1 MASLHEGTDYGASSP
16 SLPPAQLPA
25 QKYLLSPVPASQAP
39 PSSSKLGATGTTPDS
54 TTSVTLYPLEPV
66 PPHLLC
72 AICTLPYE
80 NPVHFLPCC
89 HVFCLECIQLWIGMN
104 LSDDLLQNELRRAY
118 PAGDDLLHSSSLTES
133 EPFTYELA
141 RMGND
146 GSRSGTSGTYYDGYS
161 GLPPMAQ
168 VHQRQV
174 AIILENREMPKCPM
188 CRTALHIHG
197 WDRIEEQIKVPISV
211 GPRPQPTPSTE
222 WFERST
228 NQRPVSGVQRRRLR
242 SDRNLLGRRGLG
254 RQDSIGEEDEEEE
267 IEMEHVGTRGQDV
280 SPSPPFGRYPHPR
293 RDRTNPSQ
301 QHHQFPR
308 PVYPNGGFNYED
320 DDMDIDDQ
328 QSPTTAI
335 IGRRPSEWM
344 RHQQRQL
351 QAHQAQQQSN
361 RQRNDQTSDRYDD
374 QQEQIRR
381 LYLEQES
388 QEELL
393 RTLTA
398 RAASILEAGN
408 AQRQTPPNT
417 ALSSSTHSLSTTQ
430 SGGTPENNERELSSD
445 DRESDEQN
453 TQLRRSM
460 LHVDTSV
467 TRSSSR
473 QSQER
478 SRQVSRDV
486 PSPRSPE
493 TAIHLANRT
502 DASTLERDGDQNQDD
517 QEERSDD
524 NNSIIDDLQ
533 QGTRAWQRPS
543 SLRLDLDD
551 SEQPLVLSLG
561 ETHEN
566 GAQSD
571 GESPQG
577 YSRSSF
583 SSSPV
588 SSSATPLSGV
598 QSSTLALSSPT
609 NTLSFSY
616 RTSSSFS
623 HHMTQ
628 MSSDTTFSQQ
638 SPGLTNQWDQPLGLQ
653 MPTIDNDG
661 HHDEVPNTGSA
672 SAGLVLEGEGLDD
685 NLEEMWRGTQTENL
699 EEASSTTDTQA
710 NEDHL
715 ETTGDEQTEETG
727 STSLPGSMTS
737 STSEARHPPYFP
749 QSSEIQMW
757 KSAGSSSTT
766 GVSPMVRELDIHSP
780 IVTTTEGSVT
790 TIADMQI
797 DADILARARSG
808 SVVLSD
814 DDEVLPA
821 TSFRTHRHNSS
832 SVSSSPIDSPIPTP
846 STARP
851 RQRFPAGIRLAGEG
865 EEEVEQEDVDEQ
877 EEEAYE
883 HAHEEEVAETASHR
897 QSLAPVEESQEPS
910 GTTDVLEED
919 PQQRDEVVDDPLSNQ
934 LEPQNIQDPLSAVE
948 TPDSQESV
956 PVTTPLRS
964 TMSSPPPLP
973 VPLDTTEDG
982 VTHEPSSLAAELSR
996 ATQQGQATSESP
1008 RSINVINNTRRQ
1020 SAQDRNGA
1028 SVPASTS
1035 RPVSTHIQTQA
1046 SSDSA
1051 PQAQQAQAQVQVEE
1065 DDEEEA
1071 PQPWPSSSSRSS
1083 STPPAS
1089 SSSSSSSSF
1098 TGARR
1103 TEDHVQYRTLV
1114 RYQPRLPKAHVMSDL
1129 ISQIRVECPQRT
1141 HGCLET
1147 AEMQLMPQHGREQCR
1162 FRSVMCPRARC
1173 GLWMRADQI
1182 LEHILMVEQPSVL
1195 SGTSG
1200 STTRP
1205 QSNKS
1210 STRRLNRT
1218 PQSTK
1223 DEVHPHTS
1231 SSCSSSG
1238 NSTSS
1243 LTSSSSLSLIP
1254 PCPGLTWEREQLA
1267 RATGI
1272 IGQLNEE
1279 NTSLRQMVRQLQQ
1292 QNSKLVKE
1300 KDRFQRYAN
1309 LVGRD

>member
-1 MASLHEGTDYGASSP
+1 MASLHEGTDHGA
-16 SLPPAQLPA
+16 LPPAQLQA
-25 QKYLLSPVPASQAP
+25 QHYLLSPVPASQAP
-39 PSSSKLGATGTTPDS
+39 PSSSKPGPTGTTPDS
-54 TTSVTLYPLEPV
+54 TTSVNLYPLEPV

-118 PAGDDLLHSSSLTES
+118 PAGDDLLHASSLSES

-141 RMGND
+141 RMDND
-146 GSRSGTSGTYYDGYS
+146 RSRSGTSGAFYDSYS

-168 VHQRQV
+168 VHQRQA

-211 GPRPQPTPSTE
+211 GPRPQSTPSTE
-222 WFERST
+222 WFERSA

-242 SDRNLLGRRGLG
+242 SDRNHLGRRGLG

-267 IEMEHVGTRGQDV
+267 IEMEHVGARGQDV
-280 SPSPPFGRYPHPR
+280 SSSPSSFGRHLHSR
-293 RDRTNPSQ
+293 RDRTNPS

-344 RHQQRQL
+344 RYQQRQL

-361 RQRNDQTSDRYDD
+361 RQQSNQTSDRYDD

-430 SGGTPENNERELSSD
+430 SGATPENNERDLSSD
-445 DRESDEQN
+445 DREGDQQN

-478 SRQVSRDV
+478 SRQVSREV

-493 TAIHLANRT
+493 TAIHFANRT
-502 DASTLERDGDQNQDD
+502 EASTVERDGDQNQDD
-517 QEERSDD
+517 QEETSDD
-524 NNSIIDDLQ
+524 NSSIIDALQ

-543 SLRLDLDD
+543 SLRLDLEE
-551 SEQPLVLSLG
+551 SEQRLVLSLG
-561 ETHEN
+561 EAPEH

-571 GESPQG
+571 GESQG
-577 YSRSSF
+577 YSRSPL
-583 SSSPV
+583 SSSSV
-588 SSSATPLSGV
+588 SSATPSSGV

-609 NTLSFSY
+609 NTHSFSF
-616 RTSSSFS
+616 RTSSTFS

-653 MPTIDNDG
+653 MPTIDNDR
-661 HHDEVPNTGSA
+661 HHDEMPSTGPGSV
-672 SAGLVLEGEGLDD
+672 GLVLERESLDD
-685 NLEEMWRGTQTENL
+685 NLEEMWRGTQTETL
-699 EEASSTTDTQA
+699 EEAPSSTGTRT
-710 NEDHL
+710 NEDQHL

-727 STSLPGSMTS
+727 STSLPGSITS
-737 STSEARHPPYFP
+737 STSESQHPTYFL
-749 QSSEIQMW
+749 QSSEIHIW
-757 KSAGSSSTT
+757 KSAGSSSTS
-766 GVSPMVRELDIHSP
+766 GASPMVRELDIHSP
-780 IVTTTEGSVT
+780 IVTTTEGSET

-814 DDEVLPA
+814 DDEALPA
-821 TSFRTHRHNSS
+821 TFFRTHRHSPS
-832 SVSSSPIDSPIPTP
+832 SVTSSPIDSPIPTP

-851 RQRFPAGIRLAGEG
+851 RQRFPAGIRLVGEG
-865 EEEVEQEDVDEQ
+865 DEEVEQEDVDEE

-883 HAHEEEVAETASHR
+883 HAQEEEVAAETVSHR
-897 QSLAPVEESQEPS
+897 QSLAPAEVVQESS
-910 GTTDVLEED
+910 DTTDVLEEEH
-919 PQQRDEVVDDPLSNQ
+919 QQQDEVVDDPLSNQ
-934 LEPQNIQDPLSAVE
+934 PETQGIQDPLSTIE
-948 TPDSQESV
+948 TPNLQESV
-956 PVTTPLRS
+956 PRTTSLRS

-982 VTHEPSSLAAELSR
+982 VGGEPSSLAAELNRAAQQEHTTPGRSR
-996 ATQQGQATSESP
+996 PTSVDHS
-1008 RSINVINNTRRQ
+1008 RHQ

-1028 SVPASTS
+1028 STATS
-1035 RPVSTHIQTQA
+1035 RPASIHAQTQA
-1046 SSDSA
+1046 TSDHA
-1051 PQAQQAQAQVQVEE
+1051 PQAQQAQAQTQVEE
-1065 DDEEEA
+1065 EEEEEA

-1089 SSSSSSSSF
+1089 TSSSSSPSS

-1129 ISQIRVECPQRT
+1129 ISQIKVECPQRT

-1147 AEMQLMPQHGREQCR
+1147 MEMQQMPQHGREQCR
-1162 FRSVMCPRARC
+1162 FRPVMCPRARC

-1182 LEHILMVEQPSVL
+1182 LEHILMVEQPAPAAN
-1195 SGTSG
+1195 GTLG

-1218 PQSTK
+1218 PRGSAK
-1223 DEVHPHTS
+1223 DEVHSHAAS
-1231 SSCSSSG
+1231 STSSG

-1243 LTSSSSLSLIP
+1243 LSPSPSSSLIP

>member
-1 MASLHEGTDYGASSP
+1 M
-16 SLPPAQLPA
+16 
-25 QKYLLSPVPASQAP
+25 
-39 PSSSKLGATGTTPDS
+39 
-54 TTSVTLYPLEPV
+54 
-66 PPHLLC
+66 
-72 AICTLPYE
+72 
-80 NPVHFLPCC
+80 
-89 HVFCLECIQLWIGMN
+89 
-104 LSDDLLQNELRRAY
+104 
-118 PAGDDLLHSSSLTES
+118 
-133 EPFTYELA
+133 
-141 RMGND
+141 
-146 GSRSGTSGTYYDGYS
+146 
-161 GLPPMAQ
+161 
-168 VHQRQV
+168 
-174 AIILENREMPKCPM
+174 
-188 CRTALHIHG
+188 
-197 WDRIEEQIKVPISV
+197 EEQIKVPISV
-211 GPRPQPTPSTE
+211 GPRPQSTPSTE
-222 WFERST
+222 WFERSA

-280 SPSPPFGRYPHPR
+280 SPSPSSFGRHPHSR
-293 RDRTNPSQ
+293 RDRTNPS

-344 RHQQRQL
+344 RYQQRQL
-351 QAHQAQQQSN
+351 QAHQAQQQSH
-361 RQRNDQTSDRYDD
+361 RQQNDQTSDRYDD

-430 SGGTPENNERELSSD
+430 SGGTPENNERDLSSD
-445 DRESDEQN
+445 DREAHQQN
-453 TQLRRSM
+453 SQLHRSM

-486 PSPRSPE
+486 PSPLSPE

-502 DASTLERDGDQNQDD
+502 EGSTAARDGDQNQDD
-517 QEERSDD
+517 HEEASDD
-524 NNSIIDDLQ
+524 NNSIIDALQ

-543 SLRLDLDD
+543 SLRLDLEE

-561 ETHEN
+561 EAHEH

-571 GESPQG
+571 GESQG
-577 YSRSSF
+577 YSRSS
-583 SSSPV
+583 SSSSSV
-588 SSSATPLSGV
+588 SSATPSSGV

-609 NTLSFSY
+609 NTHSFSY
-616 RTSSSFS
+616 RTSSTFS
-623 HHMTQ
+623 HHMTH

-638 SPGLTNQWDQPLGLQ
+638 SPGLSNQWDQPLGLQ

-661 HHDEVPNTGSA
+661 HQDEAPSIGPG
-672 SAGLVLEGEGLDD
+672 SAGLVLEGEDLDD
-685 NLEEMWRGTQTENL
+685 NLEEMWRGIQTENI
-699 EEASSTTDTQA
+699 EEAPLSTTETQA
-710 NEDHL
+710 NEDQHP
-715 ETTGDEQTEETG
+715 ETIRDEQTEVTG

-737 STSEARHPPYFP
+737 STSEAQLPPYLL
-749 QSSEIQMW
+749 QSSEIQRW
-757 KSAGSSSTT
+757 KSAGSSSTS
-766 GVSPMVRELDIHSP
+766 GASPMVRELDIHSP

-790 TIADMQI
+790 TIADIQI
-797 DADILARARSG
+797 DADILARTRSG

-814 DDEVLPA
+814 DETLPP

-832 SVSSSPIDSPIPTP
+832 SVTSSPIDSPIPTP

-851 RQRFPAGIRLAGEG
+851 RQRFPAGIRLVGEG
-865 EEEVEQEDVDEQ
+865 DEEVEQEDVDE
-877 EEEAYE
+877 EEEDAFE
-883 HAHEEEVAETASHR
+883 HDQEEEVAAETAGYQ
-897 QSLAPVEESQEPS
+897 QSLAPVEVAQEPS
-910 GTTDVLEED
+910 DTTDILEVEH
-919 PQQRDEVVDDPLSNQ
+919 QQQDEVDDPLSNQ
-934 LEPQNIQDPLSAVE
+934 PETQDIQDPLSTIE
-948 TPDSQESV
+948 THSIEESM
-956 PVTTPLRS
+956 PGTTSLRS

-973 VPLDTTEDG
+973 VPLDTTEG
-982 VTHEPSSLAAELSR
+982 GIGHEPSSLAAELNHAQQEQTIPGRSR
-996 ATQQGQATSESP
+996 PTSVVDNSHRQG
-1008 RSINVINNTRRQ
+1008 
-1020 SAQDRNGA
+1020 AQDRDGA
-1028 SVPASTS
+1028 SILTS
-1035 RPVSTHIQTQA
+1035 RPVSTHAQTQA
-1046 SSDSA
+1046 TSDHA
-1051 PQAQQAQAQVQVEE
+1051 PQAQAQAQAQVEE
-1065 DDEEEA
+1065 EEEEA

-1089 SSSSSSSSF
+1089 TSSSSASSF

-1129 ISQIRVECPQRT
+1129 ISQIKVECPQRT

-1147 AEMQLMPQHGREQCR
+1147 MEMQQMPQHGREQCR
-1162 FRSVMCPRARC
+1162 FRPVMCPRARC

-1182 LEHILMVEQPSVL
+1182 LDHILMVEQPPVTN
-1195 SGTSG
+1195 GASG

-1205 QSNKS
+1205 QSSNPPPIQSNKS
-1210 STRRLNRT
+1210 STRHLNRT
-1218 PQSTK
+1218 PRGSAK
-1223 DEVHPHTS
+1223 DEVHPHAS
-1231 SSCSSSG
+1231 STSSG
-1238 NSTSS
+1238 NSTSFSS
-1243 LTSSSSLSLIP
+1243 LSPSPSLSLIP

>member
-1 MASLHEGTDYGASSP
+1 MASLHEGTGNAQPSHSGTSSP
-16 SLPPAQLPA
+16 SLTSAQPPANQH
-25 QKYLLSPVPASQAP
+25 YLLSPVPASQALS
-39 PSSSKLGATGTTPDS
+39 SSSKPGATGATGASGPDS
-54 TTSVTLYPLEPV
+54 TTSITLYPLEPV

-118 PAGDDLLHSSSLTES
+118 PAGDDLMHASSFS
-133 EPFTYELA
+133 EEPLTYELS
-141 RMGND
+141 RMGD
-146 GSRSGTSGTYYDGYS
+146 RSRSGTSGALYDSYS

-188 CRTALHIHG
+188 CRTGLHIHA

-211 GPRPQPTPSTE
+211 GPRPQSTPSTE

-242 SDRNLLGRRGLG
+242 SDRHLLNERRGLG

-267 IEMEHVGTRGQDV
+267 IEMEHVGARGQDV
-280 SPSPPFGRYPHPR
+280 SPSPSSFGRHPPR
-293 RDRTNPSQ
+293 RERTTPSQ

-320 DDMDIDDQ
+320 DDIDPDGQ

-344 RHQQRQL
+344 RYQQRQL
-351 QAHQAQQQSN
+351 QAHQAQSN
-361 RQRNDQTSDRYDD
+361 RQRNDASDQYDD

-398 RAASILEAGN
+398 RAASILEAG

-430 SGGTPENNERELSSD
+430 SGGTPENNERDLSSD
-445 DRESDEQN
+445 DREGDQQN
-453 TQLRRSM
+453 IQMRRSM
-460 LHVDTSV
+460 LHVDTSA
-467 TRSSSR
+467 TRPSSR
-473 QSQER
+473 QS
-478 SRQVSRDV
+478 SQVREV
-486 PSPRSPE
+486 LSPRSPE
-493 TAIHLANRT
+493 TAIHRANRT
-502 DASTLERDGDQNQDD
+502 DASMERDGGNQDD
-517 QEERSDD
+517 QEETSDD
-524 NNSIIDDLQ
+524 NNSIIDALQ

-543 SLRLDLDD
+543 SLQLDL
-551 SEQPLVLSLG
+551 EETGQPLVLSLG
-561 ETHEN
+561 ETHEH
-566 GAQSD
+566 GSSD

-577 YSRSSF
+577 YSRSSL
-583 SSSPV
+583 SSSSV
-588 SSSATPLSGV
+588 SSATPSSGV

-609 NTLSFSY
+609 NTHSFSY
-616 RTSSSFS
+616 RTSSTYS

-628 MSSDTTFSQQ
+628 MSSDTTFSQ
-638 SPGLTNQWDQPLGLQ
+638 SPVTNQWDQPLGLQ
-653 MPTIDNDG
+653 MPTLDNDR
-661 HHDEVPNTGSA
+661 HQDEARTESGSGP
-672 SAGLVLEGEGLDD
+672 GLGMLEGEDGLNDT
-685 NLEEMWRGTQTENL
+685 LEEIWRGTQTEDVG
-699 EEASSTTDTQA
+699 EAPSTTIDTT
-710 NEDHL
+710 NEDRS
-715 ETTGDEQTEETG
+715 ETTGNGQTEETG
-727 STSLPGSMTS
+727 STSVPNSMSS
-737 STSEARHPPYFP
+737 STSEAQHLDPYFL
-749 QSSEIQMW
+749 QSSEIQTW
-757 KSAGSSSTT
+757 KSTGSSSTS

-780 IVTTTEGSVT
+780 IVTTAEGSVT

-808 SVVLSD
+808 SMVLSD
-814 DDEVLPA
+814 DDEILPTTA
-821 TSFRTHRHNSS
+821 FRAHRHNSS
-832 SVSSSPIDSPIPTP
+832 SVSSSPVDSPIPTP

-865 EEEVEQEDVDEQ
+865 DEEVEQEDVDEEGQETFEHAQ
-877 EEEAYE
+877 EEEDTTE
-883 HAHEEEVAETASHR
+883 PTSLRPLSLTEDVQASDN
-897 QSLAPVEESQEPS
+897 A
-910 GTTDVLEED
+910 DVLEQDEHR
-919 PQQRDEVVDDPLSNQ
+919 QRDEVDDPLSNQ
-934 LEPQNIQDPLSAVE
+934 LDTHDIQDPLSVE
-948 TPDSQESV
+948 TPDMQESV
-956 PVTTPLRS
+956 PGTTPLRS

-973 VPLDTTEDG
+973 VPLDTIGSDG
-982 VTHEPSSLAAELSR
+982 VDHQDPSSLAAELTR
-996 ATQQGQATSESP
+996 ATQQQQEQTTPGRSRPISVIES
-1008 RSINVINNTRRQ
+1008 RRQ
-1020 SAQDRNGA
+1020 SAQDRNG
-1028 SVPASTS
+1028 SSIPTPTS
-1035 RPVSTHIQTQA
+1035 RPVSTSTLAA
-1046 SSDSA
+1046 SV
-1051 PQAQQAQAQVQVEE
+1051 PQAQQAQAQ
-1065 DDEEEA
+1065 EEEEEEEES

-1083 STPPAS
+1083 ATSNSPPAS
-1089 SSSSSSSSF
+1089 SSSSSF
-1098 TGARR
+1098 AGAARR

-1129 ISQIRVECPQRT
+1129 ISQIRVECPQRA

-1147 AEMQLMPQHGREQCR
+1147 MEMQQMPQHGREQCR
-1162 FRSVMCPRARC
+1162 FRPVMCPRARC

-1182 LEHILMVEQPSVL
+1182 LEHILMVEQPTTTAP
-1195 SGTSG
+1195 TSLG
-1200 STTRP
+1200 PTTRP

-1218 PQSTK
+1218 PRQGSTK
-1223 DEVHPHTS
+1223 DEVHPHAT
-1231 SSCSSSG
+1231 SSSG
-1238 NSTSS
+1238 NSTSRS
-1243 LTSSSSLSLIP
+1243 SSGNSSSSSSIP
-1254 PCPGLTWEREQLA
+1254 PCPGLTWEREQLT

-1272 IGQLNEE
+1272 IGQLTEE
-1279 NTSLRQMVRQLQQ
+1279 NTSLRQMIRQLQL

>member
-1 MASLHEGTDYGASSP
+1 MASLHEATDYVASSL
-16 SLPPAQLPA
+16 SLSSAQPPVQH
-25 QKYLLSPVPASQAP
+25 YLLSPVPASQAP
-39 PSSSKLGATGTTPDS
+39 PPSKQGATGTTPDS

-118 PAGDDLLHSSSLTES
+118 PAGDDLLHASSLSES

-146 GSRSGTSGTYYDGYS
+146 RSRSGTSGAFYDSYT

-197 WDRIEEQIKVPISV
+197 WDRMEEQIKVPISV
-211 GPRPQPTPSTE
+211 GPRPQSTPSTE
-222 WFERST
+222 WFERSA

-242 SDRNLLGRRGLG
+242 SDRNLLGRGVLS
-254 RQDSIGEEDEEEE
+254 RQDSIGEEEEEEE

-280 SPSPPFGRYPHPR
+280 SPSPSSFGRHPHSR
-293 RDRTNPSQ
+293 RDRANPS

-308 PVYPNGGFNYED
+308 PVHPNGGFNYED

-344 RHQQRQL
+344 RYQQRQL

-361 RQRNDQTSDRYDD
+361 RQQNDQTSDRYDD

-430 SGGTPENNERELSSD
+430 SGGTPENNERDLSSD
-445 DRESDEQN
+445 DREGDQQN
-453 TQLRRSM
+453 SQLRRSM

-502 DASTLERDGDQNQDD
+502 EPSTAERDGDQNQDD
-517 QEERSDD
+517 QEETSDD
-524 NNSIIDDLQ
+524 NNSIIDALQ

-543 SLRLDLDD
+543 SLRLDLEE

-561 ETHEN
+561 ETHEH

-571 GESPQG
+571 GESQG
-577 YSRSSF
+577 YSRSSL
-583 SSSPV
+583 SSSSV
-588 SSSATPLSGV
+588 SSATPSSGV
-598 QSSTLALSSPT
+598 QSSTLPLSSPT
-609 NTLSFSY
+609 NTHSFSY
-616 RTSSSFS
+616 RSSSTFS

-638 SPGLTNQWDQPLGLQ
+638 SLGLSNQWDQPLGLQ

-661 HHDEVPNTGSA
+661 HQNEAPSTGPG
-672 SAGLVLEGEGLDD
+672 SAGLVLEGEDLDD
-685 NLEEMWRGTQTENL
+685 NLEEMWRGIQSEDIEGAPL
-699 EEASSTTDTQA
+699 STTETQA
-710 NEDHL
+710 NEDQHP
-715 ETTGDEQTEETG
+715 ETIGDEQTEVTG

-737 STSEARHPPYFP
+737 STSEAQLPPYFL

-757 KSAGSSSTT
+757 KSAGSSSTS
-766 GVSPMVRELDIHSP
+766 GESPMVRELDIHSP

-797 DADILARARSG
+797 DADILARTRSG

-814 DDEVLPA
+814 DETLPTA
-821 TSFRTHRHNSS
+821 SFRAHRHNSS
-832 SVSSSPIDSPIPTP
+832 SATSSPIDSPIPTP

-851 RQRFPAGIRLAGEG
+851 RQRFPAGIRLVGEG
-865 EEEVEQEDVDEQ
+865 DEEVEQEDVDEE
-877 EEEAYE
+877 EEEAFD
-883 HAHEEEVAETASHR
+883 HDQEEEVAAETAGHR
-897 QSLAPVEESQEPS
+897 QSLAPVEVSQGPS
-910 GTTDVLEED
+910 DTTDILEVER
-919 PQQRDEVVDDPLSNQ
+919 QQQDEVVDDPLSNQ
-934 LEPQNIQDPLSAVE
+934 PETQDIQDPLSAIE
-948 TPDSQESV
+948 THNIQESM
-956 PVTTPLRS
+956 PGVTSLRS

-973 VPLDTTEDG
+973 VPLDTTEG
-982 VTHEPSSLAAELSR
+982 EIGHEPSSLAAELNRAQQEQRISGRSR
-996 ATQQGQATSESP
+996 PTSVVDNS
-1008 RSINVINNTRRQ
+1008 RRQ
-1020 SAQDRNGA
+1020 SAQDRDGA
-1028 SVPASTS
+1028 STVAS
-1035 RPVSTHIQTQA
+1035 RPVSTHAQTQA
-1046 SSDSA
+1046 TSDHA
-1051 PQAQQAQAQVQVEE
+1051 PQEQQAQAQAQVEE
-1065 DDEEEA
+1065 EEEEA

-1083 STPPAS
+1083 STPPVSTS
-1089 SSSSSSSSF
+1089 SSSASSF

-1129 ISQIRVECPQRT
+1129 ISQIKVECPQRT
-1141 HGCLET
+1141 HGCLEKM
-1147 AEMQLMPQHGREQCR
+1147 EMQQMPQHGREQCR
-1162 FRSVMCPRARC
+1162 FRPVMCPRARC

-1182 LEHILMVEQPSVL
+1182 LEHVLMVEQPPVTSR
-1195 SGTSG
+1195 TSG

-1210 STRRLNRT
+1210 STRHLNRT
-1218 PQSTK
+1218 PRGSAK
-1223 DEVHPHTS
+1223 DEVHPHAS
-1231 SSCSSSG
+1231 STSSG
-1238 NSTSS
+1238 NSTSF
-1243 LTSSSSLSLIP
+1243 SSPSSSLIP

-1309 LVGRD
+1309 LVGRN

>member
-1 MASLHEGTDYGASSP
+1 MAFLHEGTDYGASLP
-16 SLPPAQLPA
+16 SLPPAQL
-25 QKYLLSPVPASQAP
+25 QVQHYLLSPVPASQAP
-39 PSSSKLGATGTTPDS
+39 PSSSKPGATGTTPDS
-54 TTSVTLYPLEPV
+54 TTSVSLYPLEPV

-118 PAGDDLLHSSSLTES
+118 PAGDDLLHTSSLSES

-141 RMGND
+141 RMDND
-146 GSRSGTSGTYYDGYS
+146 RSRSGTSGAFFDSYN

-211 GPRPQPTPSTE
+211 GPRPQSTPSTE
-222 WFERST
+222 GFERSG

-254 RQDSIGEEDEEEE
+254 RQDSIGEEDEEE
-267 IEMEHVGTRGQDV
+267 IEMEHVGTRGQDI
-280 SPSPPFGRYPHPR
+280 SPSPSSFGRSHPHSR
-293 RDRTNPSQ
+293 RDRTNPS

-344 RHQQRQL
+344 RYQQRQL

-361 RQRNDQTSDRYDD
+361 RQQNDQTSDRYDD

-417 ALSSSTHSLSTTQ
+417 ALSSSTHSLSTAQ
-430 SGGTPENNERELSSD
+430 SGRTPENNERDLSSD
-445 DRESDEQN
+445 DREGDQQN

-478 SRQVSRDV
+478 SRQVSREV
-486 PSPRSPE
+486 SSPRSPE

-502 DASTLERDGDQNQDD
+502 EASTLERDGDQSQDD
-517 QEERSDD
+517 QEEASED
-524 NNSIIDDLQ
+524 NNSIIDALQ

-543 SLRLDLDD
+543 SLRLDLEE

-561 ETHEN
+561 EAPGHEP
-566 GAQSD
+566 QSD
-571 GESPQG
+571 VESQG
-577 YSRSSF
+577 YSRSPLS
-583 SSSPV
+583 
-588 SSSATPLSGV
+588 SSSASSATTSSGV

-609 NTLSFSY
+609 NTHSFSF
-616 RTSSSFS
+616 RTSSTFS

-638 SPGLTNQWDQPLGLQ
+638 SPGTNQWDQPLGLQ
-653 MPTIDNDG
+653 MPTIDSDG
-661 HHDEVPNTGSA
+661 HQDEMPSTGPGSA
-672 SAGLVLEGEGLDD
+672 RLVLERGSLDD

-699 EEASSTTDTQA
+699 EGVPSSTGIRV
-710 NEDHL
+710 NEDRHL
-715 ETTGDEQTEETG
+715 EATGDEQIEETG
-727 STSLPGSMTS
+727 SASLPGSISS
-737 STSEARHPPYFP
+737 STSESQRPPYFL
-749 QSSEIQMW
+749 QSSEIHIW
-757 KSAGSSSTT
+757 KSAGSSSTS
-766 GVSPMVRELDIHSP
+766 GASPMVRELDIHSP
-780 IVTTTEGSVT
+780 IVTTTEGSVI

-808 SVVLSD
+808 SGVLSD
-814 DDEVLPA
+814 DDEALPA
-821 TSFRTHRHNSS
+821 TSFRTHRHSSS
-832 SVSSSPIDSPIPTP
+832 SVTSSPIDSPIPTP

-851 RQRFPAGIRLAGEG
+851 RQRFPAGIRLVGEG
-865 EEEVEQEDVDEQ
+865 DEDVEQEDVDEEEEEVYEH

-883 HAHEEEVAETASHR
+883 HAPEEEIPAETANHR
-897 QSLAPVEESQEPS
+897 QSIAPAEAAQESPDA
-910 GTTDVLEED
+910 TDVLEEEH
-919 PQQRDEVVDDPLSNQ
+919 QQQVEVVDDPLSNLPETQ
-934 LEPQNIQDPLSAVE
+934 DLQDPLSAIE
-948 TPDSQESV
+948 TLSLQESV
-956 PVTTPLRS
+956 PGTSSLRS

-973 VPLDTTEDG
+973 VPLDTIEGEVGDG
-982 VTHEPSSLAAELSR
+982 LSSLAAELNRAAQQEHTTPGRSR
-996 ATQQGQATSESP
+996 PTSVVDNS
-1008 RSINVINNTRRQ
+1008 RRQ

-1028 SVPASTS
+1028 STVTS
-1035 RPVSTHIQTQA
+1035 RPVSTHAQTQA
-1046 SSDSA
+1046 TSDHA
-1051 PQAQQAQAQVQVEE
+1051 PHAQQGQAQAQVEE
-1065 DDEEEA
+1065 EEEEEEEEA
-1071 PQPWPSSSSRSS
+1071 SQPWPSSSSRSS
-1083 STPPAS
+1083 STPLAFTS
-1089 SSSSSSSSF
+1089 SSSSPSF

-1129 ISQIRVECPQRT
+1129 ISQIKVECPQRT

-1147 AEMQLMPQHGREQCR
+1147 MEMQQMSQHGREQCR
-1162 FRSVMCPRARC
+1162 FRLVMCPRARC

-1182 LEHILMVEQPSVL
+1182 LEHILMVEQPAPVT

-1205 QSNKS
+1205 QSRFVS
-1210 STRRLNRT
+1210 SYPHPNLEQQIVDQT
-1218 PQSTK
+1218 PK
-1223 DEVHPHTS
+1223 PHAK
-1231 SSCSSSG
+1231 G
-1238 NSTSS
+1238 
-1243 LTSSSSLSLIP
+1243 
-1254 PCPGLTWEREQLA
+1254 
-1267 RATGI
+1267 
-1272 IGQLNEE
+1272 
-1279 NTSLRQMVRQLQQ
+1279 VRQ
-1292 QNSKLVKE
+1292 
-1300 KDRFQRYAN
+1300 
-1309 LVGRD
+1309 

>member
-1 MASLHEGTDYGASSP
+1 MASLHEGTDHGASSP
-16 SLPPAQLPA
+16 SLPPAQLQA
-25 QKYLLSPVPASQAP
+25 QHYLLSPVPASQAS
-39 PSSSKLGATGTTPDS
+39 PSSSKPGATGTTPDS
-54 TTSVTLYPLEPV
+54 TTSVNLYPLEPV

-118 PAGDDLLHSSSLTES
+118 PAGDDLLHASSLSES

-141 RMGND
+141 RMDND
-146 GSRSGTSGTYYDGYS
+146 RSRSGTSGAFYDSYS

-211 GPRPQPTPSTE
+211 GPRPQSTPSTE
-222 WFERST
+222 WFERSA

-242 SDRNLLGRRGLG
+242 SDRNHLGRRGLG

-267 IEMEHVGTRGQDV
+267 IEMEHVGARGQDV
-280 SPSPPFGRYPHPR
+280 SPSPSSFGRHPHSR
-293 RDRTNPSQ
+293 RDRTNPS

-344 RHQQRQL
+344 RYQQRQL

-361 RQRNDQTSDRYDD
+361 RQQSNQTSDRYDD

-430 SGGTPENNERELSSD
+430 SGATPENNERDLSSD
-445 DRESDEQN
+445 DREGDQQN

-478 SRQVSRDV
+478 SRQVSREV

-493 TAIHLANRT
+493 TAIHFANRT
-502 DASTLERDGDQNQDD
+502 EASTVERDGDQNQDD
-517 QEERSDD
+517 QEETSDD
-524 NNSIIDDLQ
+524 NSSIIDALQ

-543 SLRLDLDD
+543 SLRLDLEE
-551 SEQPLVLSLG
+551 SEQRLVLSLG
-561 ETHEN
+561 EAPEH

-571 GESPQG
+571 GESQG
-577 YSRSSF
+577 YSRSPL
-583 SSSPV
+583 SSSSV
-588 SSSATPLSGV
+588 SSATPSSGV

-609 NTLSFSY
+609 NTHSFSF
-616 RTSSSFS
+616 RTSSTFS

-653 MPTIDNDG
+653 MPTIDNDR
-661 HHDEVPNTGSA
+661 HHDETPSTGPGSV
-672 SAGLVLEGEGLDD
+672 GLVLERESLDD
-685 NLEEMWRGTQTENL
+685 NLEEMWRGTQTETL
-699 EEASSTTDTQA
+699 EEAPSSTRTRT
-710 NEDHL
+710 NEDQHL

-727 STSLPGSMTS
+727 STSLPGSITS
-737 STSEARHPPYFP
+737 STSESRHPTYFL
-749 QSSEIQMW
+749 QSSEIHIW
-757 KSAGSSSTT
+757 KSAGSSSTS
-766 GVSPMVRELDIHSP
+766 GASPMVRELDIHSP

-814 DDEVLPA
+814 DDEALPA
-821 TSFRTHRHNSS
+821 TFFRTHRHSPS
-832 SVSSSPIDSPIPTP
+832 SVTSSPIDSPIPTP

-851 RQRFPAGIRLAGEG
+851 RQRFPAGIRLVGEG
-865 EEEVEQEDVDEQ
+865 DEEVEQEDVDEE

-883 HAHEEEVAETASHR
+883 HAQEEEVAAETVSHR
-897 QSLAPVEESQEPS
+897 QSLAPAEVVQESS
-910 GTTDVLEED
+910 DTTDVLEEEH
-919 PQQRDEVVDDPLSNQ
+919 QQQDEVVDDPLSNQ
-934 LEPQNIQDPLSAVE
+934 PETQGIQDPLSTIE
-948 TPDSQESV
+948 TPNLQESV
-956 PVTTPLRS
+956 PRTTSLRS

-982 VTHEPSSLAAELSR
+982 VGGEPSSLAAELNRAAQQEHTTPGRSR
-996 ATQQGQATSESP
+996 PTSVVDHS
-1008 RSINVINNTRRQ
+1008 RHQ

-1028 SVPASTS
+1028 STATS
-1035 RPVSTHIQTQA
+1035 RPASIHAQTQA
-1046 SSDSA
+1046 TSDHA
-1051 PQAQQAQAQVQVEE
+1051 PQAQQAQAQTQVEE
-1065 DDEEEA
+1065 EEEEEA

-1089 SSSSSSSSF
+1089 TSSSSSPSF

-1129 ISQIRVECPQRT
+1129 ISQIKVECPQRT

-1147 AEMQLMPQHGREQCR
+1147 MEMQQMPQHGREQCR
-1162 FRSVMCPRARC
+1162 FRPVMCPRARC

-1182 LEHILMVEQPSVL
+1182 LEHILLVEQPAPAA
-1195 SGTSG
+1195 SGTLG

-1205 QSNKS
+1205 QVRNGG
-1210 STRRLNRT
+1210 
-1218 PQSTK
+1218 
-1223 DEVHPHTS
+1223 VFF
-1231 SSCSSSG
+1231 
-1238 NSTSS
+1238 
-1243 LTSSSSLSLIP
+1243 
-1254 PCPGLTWEREQLA
+1254 LA
-1267 RATGI
+1267 EAKRKWDMCI
-1272 IGQLNEE
+1272 LCKNI
-1279 NTSLRQMVRQLQQ
+1279 
-1292 QNSKLVKE
+1292 
-1300 KDRFQRYAN
+1300 F
-1309 LVGRD
+1309 